1 MKRNIRNITTL
12 TLITLCLVSMTSM
25 AAAQEKKPAPSYY
38 KLEFS
43 IFEVQDGKRVNPHTF
58 ILTLQDD
65 DRSGSIRVGN
75 RVPITTTTKEG
86 APSTQYMDVGL
97 NINAQLR
104 QTEIGLQLHSN
115 IDVTSFAVPEQDV
128 RNSNSNP
135 MLRSFRADATTVVE
149 LGKPTLLNSID
160 DVSSNKRLQIEVTV
174 TKIK

>member
-1 MKRNIRNITTL
+1 MELIELKQEFYDVMLTGCRNTHIRTML
-12 TLITLCLVSMTSM
+12 GPL
-25 AAAQEKKPAPSYY
+25 
-38 KLEFS
+38 
-43 IFEVQDGKRVNPHTF
+43 
-58 ILTLQDD
+58 
-65 DRSGSIRVGN
+65 
-75 RVPITTTTKEG
+75 
-86 APSTQYMDVGL
+86 L

-104 QTEIGLQLHSN
+104 QTEIGLQLRSN

-160 DVSSNKRLQIEVTV
+160 DVSSNKRLQFEVTV